1 MAASR
6 KVGHAMTPVVI
17 MIVAVVALFVLELLA
32 QTHGVDSRPEFDDP
46 RAPACGIS

>member
-1 MAASR
+1 MVTPMSGL
-6 KVGHAMTPVVI
+6 VITFVAM
-17 MIVAVVALFVLELLA
+17 VAVFVLDLLA